1 MPSPPIYAPMYPST
15 GLMVSPGVGM
25 VSTGPGIVDVA
36 IISMFLVMAAS
47 AASTALRNGG
57 VDEDDFD
64 AGGCGV
70 RNAATS

>member
-1 MPSPPIYAPMYPST
+1 
-15 GLMVSPGVGM
+15 MVSPGVGM

-70 RNAATS
+70 GNSATSQPLYLWLLAALCMRA